1 MPKPIEIRKERV
13 RLRLTQKKAADIVR
27 VHINTWNAWERG
39 LSRMPESIFEYFKI
53 VSESR

>member
-39 LSRMPESIFEYFKI
+39 LSRMPEPTFEYFKI